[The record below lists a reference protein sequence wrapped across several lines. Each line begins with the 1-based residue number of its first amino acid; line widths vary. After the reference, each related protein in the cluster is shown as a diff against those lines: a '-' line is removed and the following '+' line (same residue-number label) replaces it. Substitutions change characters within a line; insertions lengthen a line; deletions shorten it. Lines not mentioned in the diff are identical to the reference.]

1 MSGINKVILI
11 GHLGKDP
18 EMRYLE
24 GGVSVT
30 SFPLATSETFNK
42 DGQKV
47 EQTEWHNIV
56 MWRGLA
62 DVAAKFLQKGKLV
75 YIEGKLRTRSFE
87 DKEGIKR
94 YTTEIVA
101 ENFTMLGRKSDFEPD
116 GNSRQTGK
124 GPTNRDTFHNN
135 TAYRRS
141 SVLNPLNPIKKAP
154 RVIGEL
160 FYLSNNYLPPGGQ
173 WSFKYWVNKVC
184 KCNVVPSPSNI
195 PCERLGYDIS
205 WNCLLYLI
213 SSLISNSAFL

>member
-1 MSGINKVILI
+1 MSGINKVILV

-18 EMRYLE
+18 EVRYLE

-42 DGQKV
+42 DGRKV

-87 DKEGIKR
+87 DKEGVKK

-101 ENFTMLGRKSDFEPD
+101 ENFTLLGRKSDFDTD
-116 GNSRQTGK
+116 G
-124 GPTNRDTFHNN
+124 
-135 TAYRRS
+135 
-141 SVLNPLNPIKKAP
+141 
-154 RVIGEL
+154 
-160 FYLSNNYLPPGGQ
+160 
-173 WSFKYWVNKVC
+173 
-184 KCNVVPSPSNI
+184 I
-195 PCERLGYDIS
+195 PKEE
-205 WNCLLYLI
+205 
-213 SSLISNSAFL
+213 SLDGTL